1 MEENYLIIYTD
12 GSSAPN
18 PRTGGVGFHMIFPDG
33 KKRDFL
39 PYGYK
44 GATNNE
50 MELQACVLALRE
62 VIKLKDLEGAQGV
75 VVCTDSQYVVG
86 NYTNAM
92 FSWPRQKW
100 VRSNGEPVLNTK
112 QWKELTRL
120 MKRVWDIFRVQVSFE
135 KVKAHSGIEGNEIA
149 DNLAK
154 ESRKG
159 PSGTIKIS
167 VSNVR
172 RSRTTKETIR
182 GSIRGEGQRIRL
194 RVVSGSWL
202 STHKLY
208 RLRCEVLSKK
218 SKYFENMDFVL
229 SENMM
234 RAGHVYDVVLMNG
247 LDHCRVKKIIR
258 EIESSEKRGGVK
270 LPMSQ
275 SSDILGISMKKSRT
289 RE

>member
-1 MEENYLIIYTD
+1 MEEDFLIIYTD

-18 PRTGGVGFHMIFPDG
+18 PRMGGVGFRMIFPKG
-33 KKRDFL
+33 REVDFS

-50 MELQACVLALRE
+50 MELQACILALRE

-75 VVCTDSQYVVG
+75 VVYTDSQYVVS
-86 NYTNAM
+86 NYKNAM
-92 FSWPRQKW
+92 FTWVRQKW
-100 VRSNGEPVLNTK
+100 MRSNGEPVLNTK
-112 QWKELTRL
+112 QWKELIRL
-120 MKRVWDIFRVQVSFE
+120 MKRIGDTFRIYVSFE
-135 KVKAHSGIEGNEIA
+135 KVKAHSGIEANEVA
-149 DNLAK
+149 DKLAK
-154 ESRKG
+154 QSRKG

-172 RSRTTKETIR
+172 RSRTAKETVR

-202 STHKLY
+202 SVHKLY

-234 RAGHVYDVVLMNG
+234 RADHIYDVILMDG
-247 LDHCRVKKIIR
+247 LDHCRVKKIVR
-258 EIESSEKRGGVK
+258 EIESSEKQGEVE
-270 LPMSQ
+270 LPAPQ
-275 SSDILGISMKKSRT
+275 GSDTLDISMKKSRT